1 MGGRAYSI
9 KKEREREK
17 DQRNRPNLKTPAIML
32 WRIQPGNRIDG
43 GEDGTR
49 SCCSKQCLI
58 LHSKEER
65 FSYLQAFSPPSLQG
79 SINTRE
85 TFILA
90 QIKNRFWSSPQ
101 CLIFPTWGRERRKNL
116 AFSGPWMNKNM
127 DLQNTW
133 LHQVNKTHFEND
145 AHEHD

>member
-1 MGGRAYSI
+1 MHDVISPARTRERLLYFCSERYGFSLSVFLISDIKPLHVQVGGRIYI
-9 KKEREREK
+9 LLKKREREK

-49 SCCSKQCLI
+49 ELPWQTV
-58 LHSKEER
+58 
-65 FSYLQAFSPPSLQG
+65 SYPPLQRGKIFLFPGFSPSFTGGL
-79 SINTRE
+79 INTRE

-101 CLIFPTWGRERRKNL
+101 CLIFP
-116 AFSGPWMNKNM
+116 
-127 DLQNTW
+127 
-133 LHQVNKTHFEND
+133 
-145 AHEHD
+145 